1 MNNSKFINHFV
12 NNIKR
17 IAKNNSR
24 CYNKRWKVLDKKSTA
39 VLKSLNKL
47 SEGCTY
53 KVVTSDEI
61 IINLSQKNLYDHDNI
76 KEIIDFLNKH
86 EYLNLK
92 FSEENTYCY
101 TLLPK
106 ARIYLEQSVSNAKP
120 KKMQFQM
127 QTYMFIMIASFI
139 GTMLAMLI
147 FFYLSF

>member
-1 MNNSKFINHFV
+1 M
-12 NNIKR
+12 
-17 IAKNNSR
+17 
-24 CYNKRWKVLDKKSTA
+24 LDKKSTA

-61 IINLSQKNLYDHDNI
+61 ILNLPQKNLYDYDNI
-76 KEIIDFLNKH
+76 KEIIEYLSKQ

-92 FSEENTYCY
+92 FCEQDTFCY

-106 ARIYLEQSVSNAKP
+106 ARIYLEQNSTLSKN
-120 KKMQFQM
+120 KKLKFPILC
-127 QTYMFIMIASFI
+127 YLLIMISSFV
-139 GTMLAMLI
+139 GCMLAMLI

>member
-1 MNNSKFINHFV
+1 M
-12 NNIKR
+12 
-17 IAKNNSR
+17 
-24 CYNKRWKVLDKKSTA
+24 LDKKSTA

-61 IINLSQKNLYDHDNI
+61 IMNLSQKNLYDHDNI

-106 ARIYLEQSVSNAKP
+106 ARIFLEQTISNSKP

-127 QTYMFIMIASFI
+127 QTYLFVMISSFI
-139 GTMLAMLI
+139 GCLLAMLI

>member
-1 MNNSKFINHFV
+1 M
-12 NNIKR
+12 
-17 IAKNNSR
+17 
-24 CYNKRWKVLDKKSTA
+24 LDKKSTA

-61 IINLSQKNLYDHDNI
+61 IMNLSQKNLYDHDNI

-106 ARIYLEQSVSNAKP
+106 ARIYLEQSVSNSKP
-120 KKMQFQM
+120 KKMQFQT
-127 QTYMFIMIASFI
+127 QTYLFVMIASFI

>member
-1 MNNSKFINHFV
+1 M
-12 NNIKR
+12 
-17 IAKNNSR
+17 
-24 CYNKRWKVLDKKSTA
+24 LDKKSTA

-61 IINLSQKNLYDHDNI
+61 IMNLSQKNLYDHDNI

-106 ARIYLEQSVSNAKP
+106 ARIYLEQSSPTKQ
-120 KKMQFQM
+120 KKNEFSAP
-127 QTYMFIMIASFI
+127 TYLFVMISSFI
-139 GTMLAMLI
+139 GCLLAMLI

>member
-1 MNNSKFINHFV
+1 M
-12 NNIKR
+12 
-17 IAKNNSR
+17 
-24 CYNKRWKVLDKKSTA
+24 LDKKSTA

-47 SEGCTY
+47 SERCTY

-61 IINLSQKNLYDHDNI
+61 IVNLSQKNLYDHDNI
-76 KEIIDFLNKH
+76 KEIIDYLSKQ

-106 ARIYLEQSVSNAKP
+106 ARIYLEQTTTNTKP
-120 KKMQFQM
+120 KRLQFETK
-127 QTYMFIMIASFI
+127 TYLFIMIASFI
-139 GTMLAMLI
+139 GCFLAMLI

>member
-1 MNNSKFINHFV
+1 M
-12 NNIKR
+12 
-17 IAKNNSR
+17 
-24 CYNKRWKVLDKKSTA
+24 LDKKSTA

-61 IINLSQKNLYDHDNI
+61 IMNLSQKNLYDHDNI

-106 ARIYLEQSVSNAKP
+106 ARIYLEQTISNSKP
-120 KKMQFQM
+120 KKMQFQT
-127 QTYMFIMIASFI
+127 QTYLFVMIASFI

>member
-1 MNNSKFINHFV
+1 M
-12 NNIKR
+12 
-17 IAKNNSR
+17 
-24 CYNKRWKVLDKKSTA
+24 LDKKSTA

-127 QTYMFIMIASFI
+127 QTYVFIMIASFI

>member
-1 MNNSKFINHFV
+1 M
-12 NNIKR
+12 
-17 IAKNNSR
+17 
-24 CYNKRWKVLDKKSTA
+24 LDKKSTA

-76 KEIIDFLNKH
+76 KEIIEYLNKQ

-106 ARIYLEQSVSNAKP
+106 ARIYLEQTATTKI
-120 KKMQFQM
+120 KKSRLPISIYVFV
-127 QTYMFIMIASFI
+127 MISSFI
-139 GTMLAMLI
+139 GCMLSMLI

>member
-1 MNNSKFINHFV
+1 M
-12 NNIKR
+12 
-17 IAKNNSR
+17 
-24 CYNKRWKVLDKKSTA
+24 LDKKSTA

-61 IINLSQKNLYDHDNI
+61 IVNLSQKNLYDHDNI
-76 KEIIDFLNKH
+76 KEIIDYLNKN

-106 ARIYLEQSVSNAKP
+106 ARIYLEQATTQTKP
-120 KKMQFQM
+120 KKLQFQM
-127 QTYMFIMIASFI
+127 STYLFIMISSFV
-139 GTMLAMLI
+139 GCLFAMLI

>member
-1 MNNSKFINHFV
+1 M
-12 NNIKR
+12 
-17 IAKNNSR
+17 
-24 CYNKRWKVLDKKSTA
+24 LDKKSTA

-61 IINLSQKNLYDHDNI
+61 IMNLSQKNLYDHDNI

-120 KKMQFQM
+120 KKLQFQM
-127 QTYMFIMIASFI
+127 QTYVFIMIASFI

>member
-1 MNNSKFINHFV
+1 
-12 NNIKR
+12 
-17 IAKNNSR
+17 
-24 CYNKRWKVLDKKSTA
+24 VLDKKSTA

-61 IINLSQKNLYDHDNI
+61 IVNLSQKNLYDHDNI
-76 KEIIDFLNKH
+76 KEIIDYLNKQ

-106 ARIYLEQSVSNAKP
+106 ARIYLEQSSTNTKP
-120 KKMQFQM
+120 KRLQFETK
-127 QTYMFIMIASFI
+127 TYLFIMIASFI
-139 GTMLAMLI
+139 GCFLAMLI

>member
-1 MNNSKFINHFV
+1 M
-12 NNIKR
+12 
-17 IAKNNSR
+17 
-24 CYNKRWKVLDKKSTA
+24 LDKKSTA

-61 IINLSQKNLYDHDNI
+61 IMNLSQKNLYDHDNI

-106 ARIYLEQSVSNAKP
+106 ARIYLEQSISNSKP

-127 QTYMFIMIASFI
+127 QTYVFIMIASFI

>member
-61 IINLSQKNLYDHDNI
+61 IMNLSQKNLYDHDNI

-120 KKMQFQM
+120 KKLQFQM
-127 QTYMFIMIASFI
+127 QTYVFIMIASFI

>member
-1 MNNSKFINHFV
+1 M
-12 NNIKR
+12 
-17 IAKNNSR
+17 
-24 CYNKRWKVLDKKSTA
+24 LDKKSTA
-39 VLKSLNKL
+39 ILKSLNKL

-61 IINLSQKNLYDHDNI
+61 IMNLSQKNLYDHDNI
-76 KEIIDFLNKH
+76 KEIIDFLNKQ

-106 ARIYLEQSVSNAKP
+106 ARIFLEQNSTQTRT
-120 KKMQFQM
+120 KKIQFPLSSYVFVM
-127 QTYMFIMIASFI
+127 LASFA
-139 GTMLAMLI
+139 GCLLSMLI

>member
-1 MNNSKFINHFV
+1 M
-12 NNIKR
+12 
-17 IAKNNSR
+17 
-24 CYNKRWKVLDKKSTA
+24 LDKKSTA

-61 IINLSQKNLYDHDNI
+61 IMNLSQKNLYDHDNI

-120 KKMQFQM
+120 KKLQFQM
-127 QTYMFIMIASFI
+127 QTYVFIMIASFI

-147 FFYLSF
+147 FFYLSFSL

>member
-1 MNNSKFINHFV
+1 M
-12 NNIKR
+12 
-17 IAKNNSR
+17 
-24 CYNKRWKVLDKKSTA
+24 LDKKSTA

-61 IINLSQKNLYDHDNI
+61 IVNLSQKNLYDHDNI
-76 KEIIDFLNKH
+76 KEIIDYLSKQ

-106 ARIYLEQSVSNAKP
+106 ARIYLEQNTIKAKP
-120 KKMQFQM
+120 KQLQFETK
-127 QTYMFIMIASFI
+127 TYLFIMIASFI
-139 GTMLAMLI
+139 GCLLAMLI

>member
-1 MNNSKFINHFV
+1 
-12 NNIKR
+12 
-17 IAKNNSR
+17 
-24 CYNKRWKVLDKKSTA
+24 VLDKKSTA

-47 SEGCTY
+47 CEGCTY

-61 IINLSQKNLYDHDNI
+61 IVNLSQKNLYDHDNI

-86 EYLNLK
+86 EYINLK

-106 ARIYLEQSVSNAKP
+106 ARIFLEQSTPTKNKKTASNIHYYLFV
-120 KKMQFQM
+120 MLS
-127 QTYMFIMIASFI
+127 SFV
-139 GTMLAMLI
+139 GTFLAMLI

>member
-1 MNNSKFINHFV
+1 M
-12 NNIKR
+12 
-17 IAKNNSR
+17 
-24 CYNKRWKVLDKKSTA
+24 LDKKSTA

-61 IINLSQKNLYDHDNI
+61 IMNLSQKNLYDHDNI

-127 QTYMFIMIASFI
+127 QTYVLIMIASFI

>member
-1 MNNSKFINHFV
+1 M
-12 NNIKR
+12 
-17 IAKNNSR
+17 
-24 CYNKRWKVLDKKSTA
+24 LDKKSTA

-61 IINLSQKNLYDHDNI
+61 FVNLSQKNLYDHDNI
-76 KEIIDFLNKH
+76 KEIIDYLSKQ

-106 ARIYLEQSVSNAKP
+106 ARIYLEQSSTNTKP
-120 KKMQFQM
+120 RRLQFETK
-127 QTYMFIMIASFI
+127 TYLFIMIASFI
-139 GTMLAMLI
+139 GCLLAMLI

>member
-1 MNNSKFINHFV
+1 M
-12 NNIKR
+12 
-17 IAKNNSR
+17 
-24 CYNKRWKVLDKKSTA
+24 LDKKSTA

-61 IINLSQKNLYDHDNI
+61 IVNLSQKNLYDHDNI
-76 KEIIDFLNKH
+76 KEIIDFLNKQ

-106 ARIYLEQSVSNAKP
+106 ARIYLEQNTASAKP
-120 KKMQFQM
+120 KRLEFQT
-127 QTYMFIMIASFI
+127 QTYLFVMIASFI
-139 GTMLAMLI
+139 GCLLAMLI

>member
-1 MNNSKFINHFV
+1 M
-12 NNIKR
+12 
-17 IAKNNSR
+17 
-24 CYNKRWKVLDKKSTA
+24 LDKKSTA

-61 IINLSQKNLYDHDNI
+61 IVNLSQKNLYDHDNI
-76 KEIIDFLNKH
+76 REIIDFLNKN

-106 ARIYLEQSVSNAKP
+106 ARIYLEQNTTQTKP
-120 KKMQFQM
+120 KKMQFQTS
-127 QTYMFIMIASFI
+127 TYLFIMLSSFV
-139 GTMLAMLI
+139 GCLLAMLI

>member
-1 MNNSKFINHFV
+1 M
-12 NNIKR
+12 
-17 IAKNNSR
+17 
-24 CYNKRWKVLDKKSTA
+24 LDKKSTA

-61 IINLSQKNLYDHDNI
+61 IMNLSQKNLYDHDNI

-106 ARIYLEQSVSNAKP
+106 ARIFLEQAISNAKP

-127 QTYMFIMIASFI
+127 QTYLFVMIASFI

>member
-1 MNNSKFINHFV
+1 M
-12 NNIKR
+12 
-17 IAKNNSR
+17 
-24 CYNKRWKVLDKKSTA
+24 LDKKSTA

-61 IINLSQKNLYDHDNI
+61 ILNLSQKNLYDHDNI
-76 KEIIDFLNKH
+76 KEIIEYLNKQ

-92 FSEENTYCY
+92 FCEQDTFCY

-106 ARIYLEQSVSNAKP
+106 ARIYLEQTATTNKT
-120 KKMQFQM
+120 KKLKLPIS
-127 QTYMFIMIASFI
+127 TYVFVMLASFI
-139 GTMLAMLI
+139 GCMLSMLI